1 MKSLFLILVF
11 LVSMVTLSSAQ
22 VKSESELTTMKEFL
36 SKDVPVTTELRSIG
50 LVGNPDFPVAELIV
64 VVKKFS
70 VDQIPTSGRYYA
82 VYYDVNGK
90 KNKQYLEYLTG
101 NQYEGNTVF
110 ANSNTKPTEFFIW
123 QLDTD
128 FKLNKI
134 IVPTN
139 LLGR

>member
-11 LVSMVTLSSAQ
+11 LVSMVSLSSAQ
-22 VKSESELTTMKEFL
+22 VKSESELAIMKEFL
-36 SKDVPVTTELRSIG
+36 SKDVPVTTELRSFG

-64 VVKKFS
+64 VVKRFS
-70 VDQIPTSGRYYA
+70 VDQIPTSGRYY
-82 VYYDVNGK
+82 VVSYDSNGK
-90 KNKQYLEYLTG
+90 EVRQYLEYLTG

-123 QLDTD
+123 QLDTN

-134 IVPTN
+134 NVPTSVF
-139 LLGR
+139 GK